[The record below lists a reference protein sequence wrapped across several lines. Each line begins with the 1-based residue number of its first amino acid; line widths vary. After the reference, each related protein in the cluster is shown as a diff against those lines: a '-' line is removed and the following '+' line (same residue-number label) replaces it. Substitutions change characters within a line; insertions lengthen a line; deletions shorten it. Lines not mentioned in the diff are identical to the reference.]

1 MASDNETSEQYWTAM
16 RAARRG
22 SFRVM
27 RNCCTSGNCFE
38 CRGVTP
44 YGKPLRIVQADGYSE
59 AYAARVAQNWSLYK
73 ATVERMPLN

>member
-1 MASDNETSEQYWTAM
+1 MNERNEVNATLARL

-38 CRGVTP
+38 CRGVAP
-44 YGKPLRIVQADGYSE
+44 FGKPVRVEQASGYSQE
-59 AYAARVAQNWSLYK
+59 YAEHVAANWARYR